1 MDLPL
6 DLFRMGYFILYK
18 RGIGFDL
25 FGKGIE
31 MRQRMAGFK
40 SDNATF
46 THVEVSGGEVHA
58 INISPPI
65 SKLIDITKNHKGRYI
80 RVVSY
85 RNDDYELK
93 GRYKVAYF
101 SAVLCNTKY
110 DKFGIIRFLIKWIKE
125 DNRKWFCSEG
135 AAWAL
140 QKVYSEANGNLPP
153 KKWMPADFTKSEWF
167 QTVWE
172 GEIPK

>member
-1 MDLPL
+1 MELPL

-18 RGIGFDL
+18 RGTGFDL

-40 SDNATF
+40 DDNATF
-46 THVEVSGGEVHA
+46 THVEVSGGGVHSV
-58 INISPPI
+58 NISPPI
-65 SKLIDITKNHKGRYI
+65 SKLIEITKAHKGRHI
-80 RVVSY
+80 RLVKYKNS
-85 RNDDYELK
+85 DYEDR

-101 SAVLCNTKY
+101 SAALCNTKY
-110 DKFGIIRFLIKWIKE
+110 DMFGIVRFLIKWVKE

-135 AAWAL
+135 AADSL
-140 QKVYSEANGNLPP
+140 QRVYPEANGNLPP
-153 KKWMPADFTKSEWF
+153 KKWMPAHFTSDNFE
-167 QTVWE
+167 TVWE